1 MTFLCILIIDCLPC
15 GQDSLL
21 CTAFYHRN
29 TSIITLSPER
39 KQKDGFLKR
48 VSPSLFTVKCFSTR
62 RDGRHTQSLGREA
75 VESDRSVYVEETLSQ
90 FCQLLEIFKA
100 YWKLGRH
107 LTTIVLHPSFLFLMQ
122 HSVSYLLSQK
132 TFLRCVC
139 SENLSVEPQ
148 SRPLALLLC
157 LLNFWIYSTFW
168 LQLVK
173 SQCLICLSVPY
184 VETWPKGVSSWWVFK
199 CKNTGQWSGTHRAT
213 VLHRERRCLDDL
225 YVNFLFLFTA
235 LMHYVLH

>member
-1 MTFLCILIIDCLPC
+1 MFVCILIIDCLPC

-29 TSIITLSPER
+29 TSMFSLSPEQ

-48 VSPSLFTVKCFSTR
+48 VFPSLFTVKCFSTR

-139 SENLSVEPQ
+139 VFRELVRWTSKPTTGSVVMPFEFLNLQHILTSACKVTM
-148 SRPLALLLC
+148 SNLLKCTLC
-157 LLNFWIYSTFW
+157 WDVT
-168 LQLVK
+168 
-173 SQCLICLSVPY
+173 
-184 VETWPKGVSSWWVFK
+184 
-199 CKNTGQWSGTHRAT
+199 
-213 VLHRERRCLDDL
+213 
-225 YVNFLFLFTA
+225 
-235 LMHYVLH
+235 